1 MPYATYKNR
10 KFRRKAPRYFAASVI
25 QRRWRARRKRMTPA
39 KVLKIAKKAVQ
50 RGKAIKHHYVQDT
63 ATTNISSPTI
73 IALTGIGS
81 GETPNTH
88 EGDKINLRELCLHCD
103 VSVTNSGGTP
113 SVSHP
118 TRWNM
123 MVVRSVLDVGT
134 VGVPAYS
141 HLFDTTITPASMAIF
156 DSFRQ
161 LNSESLSKV
170 KILVNK
176 KFTLAPQSYDA
187 TSGYNSP
194 YPGYKHFEF
203 RLKLKDDMIEYR
215 TGTSTPVNVNYYL
228 MIQASSS
235 GAVGN
240 LGLQHAFVSK
250 LTFRDKE

>member
-1 MPYATYKNR
+1 
-10 KFRRKAPRYFAASVI
+10 
-25 QRRWRARRKRMTPA
+25 
-39 KVLKIAKKAVQ
+39 
-50 RGKAIKHHYVQDT
+50 
-63 ATTNISSPTI
+63 
-73 IALTGIGS
+73 
-81 GETPNTH
+81 
-88 EGDKINLRELCLHCD
+88 
-103 VSVTNSGGTP
+103 
-113 SVSHP
+113 
-118 TRWNM
+118 
-123 MVVRSVLDVGT
+123 
-134 VGVPAYS
+134 
-141 HLFDTTITPASMAIF
+141 MAIF